1 MNRRGFLKLTA
12 GGIAAAIAAPYVIT
26 TPGLLMKVRATAIWK
41 PPDNMTATEVLARW
55 TGVDQNMQDAMDC
68 LAVFG
73 WVVSRNG
80 RVLPMGEAAK
90 LIHPTGAL
98 QLPGDVAFWDIET
111 RQEMVKPWR
120 KE

>member
-1 MNRRGFLKLTA
+1 MNRRAFLKLTA

-41 PPDNMTATEVLARW
+41 PTEDFSDAYFKGFTA
-55 TGVDQNMQDAMDC
+55 VDDSMQNALNC

-80 RVLPMGEAAK
+80 RVLPMKEAAK